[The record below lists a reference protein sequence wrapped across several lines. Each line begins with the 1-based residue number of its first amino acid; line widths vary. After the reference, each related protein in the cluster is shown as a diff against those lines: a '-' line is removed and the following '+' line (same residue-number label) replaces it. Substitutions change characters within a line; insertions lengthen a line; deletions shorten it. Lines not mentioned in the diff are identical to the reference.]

1 MLQETSEIQLLKRNK
16 ELLDELSLTK
26 RKLMELEIKFEDS
39 YVKKLTKIN
48 REKEDSII
56 EALSALT
63 FYADESNYTDYEE
76 FGEPSSVEVDSGK
89 RAKKAIK
96 VIKNNA

>member
-1 MLQETSEIQLLKRNK
+1 MQETDEIYLLKRNK
-16 ELLDELSLTK
+16 ELLDELALTK

-56 EALSALT
+56 EALSALA
-63 FYADESNYTDYEE
+63 FYADENNYTDYEE
-76 FGEPSSVEVDSGK
+76 FGEPSSIEVDEGK
-89 RAKKAIK
+89 RARKAIE

>member
-1 MLQETSEIQLLKRNK
+1 MQETREVDLLKRN
-16 ELLDELSLTK
+16 EQLLDELYKTK
-26 RKLMELEIKFEDS
+26 LKLRDYEIKFDES
-39 YVKKLTKIN
+39 YIKKVIEIN

-76 FGEPSSVEVDSGK
+76 FGEPSSIEVDSGK